1 MIGENNMND
10 ERYTVRAP
18 GKLFIAGEYAITEP
32 NQDSIVVAVDRYLSV
47 EIQASPFNRLDL
59 PEMQLMNMQWNEKFG
74 KAIFKKYHPR
84 LRFIKHILDTFYDY
98 VDGHDPVHILVT
110 SELDS
115 SSGKKYGLGS
125 SAALSVAF
133 LTALLKFSKQYER
146 VNDRLTIFKL
156 ASIAHFRAQGN
167 GSCADIAA
175 STYGG
180 WINYRTFDSTWL
192 VGQLNQGRSVK
203 SLVETNWP
211 GLKIVPLKQPDPLHF
226 LIGWT
231 KATARTA
238 PMVAKVHRLKVNQ
251 PNHYR
256 YFLKVSQMAV
266 EQMISG
272 FQAGKSDKVIAGM
285 KANRSAL
292 RALGIEANV
301 PIETP
306 KLTNLIEAAL
316 PFGAAKTS
324 GAGGGDCGIAFIKQ
338 ADEIEQVYRLWCEVG
353 IEPLKLNV
361 SAVGVKIN

>member
-1 MIGENNMND
+1 MIGESNMNA

-47 EIQASPFNRLDL
+47 DIQQSSFNRLDL
-59 PEMQLMNMQWNEKFG
+59 PEMKLIGVQWNENAG
-74 KAIFKKYHPR
+74 QAIFKKYHPR
-84 LRFIKHILDTFYDY
+84 LRFIKHILDTFYAY
-98 VDGHDPVHILVT
+98 TSGHSPVHILVT

-133 LTALLKFSKQYER
+133 LTALLKYSDQREQTE
-146 VNDRLTIFKL
+146 DPLTIFKL

-180 WINYRTFDSTWL
+180 WLNYRTFDSEWL
-192 VGQLNQGRSVK
+192 VGQLKQGRSVK
-203 SLVETNWP
+203 SLVEADWP
-211 GLKIVPLKQPDPLHF
+211 GLKIAPLKQPDPLHF

-231 KATARTA
+231 QETARTA
-238 PMVAKVHRLKVNQ
+238 PMVAKVHRLKMNQ

-256 YFLKVSQMAV
+256 YFLKMSQTAV

-272 FQAGKSDKVIAGM
+272 FQTGELDKIIAGM
-285 KANRSAL
+285 KKNRSAL
-292 RALGIEANV
+292 RLLGIEANV

-306 KLTNLIEAAL
+306 KLSNLIEAAS
-316 PFGAAKTS
+316 PFGGAKTS

-338 ADEIEQVYRLWCEVG
+338 ANKIEEIYRLWREVG

-361 SAVGVKIN
+361 SAVGVSIN